1 MTRLVIFDCDGVLVD
16 SEAIANRVM
25 AAHIT
30 RAGWSMSGAESE
42 ALFKG
47 ATLSQVIEKVEH
59 YIGRRLPPRWLTQFE
74 NDSYSAFI
82 EDLQPVDGVIDLIRR
97 IHRAG
102 ITSCVASQ
110 GTQAKMA
117 VTLKAAG
124 LIDMVGG
131 HIFSA
136 AEIGRPK
143 PAPDIFLHAAMRMS
157 TPASQCLVI
166 EDSVTGVKA
175 ALAAGMQVI
184 GYDPVNPGTTS
195 AASTVESPLAI
206 DPRVRIVRHMN
217 EITEI

>member
-25 AAHIT
+25 AKHIT
-30 RAGWSMSGAESE
+30 GAGWRLSGEQSES
-42 ALFKG
+42 LFKG
-47 ATLSQVIEKVEH
+47 YTLSQVIAVVEQR
-59 YIGRRLPPRWLTQFE
+59 ISRRLPPSWQQRFE
-74 NDSYSAFI
+74 EDCFNAFI
-82 EDLQPVDGVIDLIRR
+82 DELEPVDGVIDLIRR

-102 ITSCVASQ
+102 ITTCVASQ
-110 GTQAKMA
+110 GSQAKMA

-136 AEIGRPK
+136 SEIGRPK

-157 TPASQCLVI
+157 TPPSQCLVI
-166 EDSVTGVKA
+166 EDSVTGVRA
-175 ALAAGMQVI
+175 ALAAGMPVI
-184 GYDPVNPGTTS
+184 GYDSKGAGPTS
-195 AASTVESPLAI
+195 VSVLAV

-217 EITEI
+217 QITEL

>member
-25 AAHIT
+25 AQHIT
-30 RAGWSMSGAESE
+30 KAGWRMSGSQSE

-47 ATLSQVIEKVEH
+47 ATMSQVISNVEH
-59 YIGRRLPPRWLTQFE
+59 YIGRRLPPTWLARFE
-74 NDSYSAFI
+74 EECFSTFMD
-82 EDLQPVDGVIDLIRR
+82 ELQPVDGIIDLIRR

-102 ITSCVASQ
+102 IISCVASQ
-110 GTQAKMA
+110 GSQAKMA

-175 ALAAGMQVI
+175 ALAAGMKII
-184 GYDPVNPGTTS
+184 GYDPKGAGPTAT
-195 AASTVESPLAI
+195 SPLAI
-206 DPRVRIVRHMN
+206 DPRVRIIRHMD

>member
-25 AAHIT
+25 AKHIT
-30 RAGWSMSGAESE
+30 RAGWAMTGQQSE
-42 ALFKG
+42 TRFKG
-47 ATLSQVIEKVEH
+47 STMSQVMEAVEYHIE
-59 YIGRRLPPRWLTQFE
+59 RQLPATWLERFE
-74 NDSYSAFI
+74 QDCFSVFI
-82 EDLQPVDGVIDLIRR
+82 DEIQPVDGVIDLIRR

-110 GTQAKMA
+110 GSYAKMA

-124 LIDMVGG
+124 LMDMVGS

-157 TPASQCLVI
+157 TPISQCLVI

-175 ALAAGMQVI
+175 ALAAGMDVI
-184 GYDPVNPGTTS
+184 GYDPKNAGPT
-195 AASTVESPLAI
+195 ASSPLAI

-217 EITEI
+217 EVTEV

>member
-16 SEAIANRVM
+16 SEAIANRIM

-30 RAGWSMSGAESE
+30 HAGWRMTGQDSE
-42 ALFKG
+42 ARFKG
-47 ATLSQVIEKVEH
+47 STMTQVIEIVEQH
-59 YIGRRLPPRWLTQFE
+59 LGRPLPPSWLERFE
-74 NDSYSAFI
+74 ADCFSAFVDEI
-82 EDLQPVDGVIDLIRR
+82 QPVEGVIDLIRR

-102 ITSCVASQ
+102 LTSCVASQ
-110 GTQAKMA
+110 GSQAKMA

-136 AEIGRPK
+136 AEMGRPK

-157 TPASQCLVI
+157 TPPRQCLVI
-166 EDSVTGVKA
+166 EDSITGIKA
-175 ALAAGMQVI
+175 ALAADMDVI
-184 GYDPVNPGTTS
+184 GYDPKGAGPLSTS
-195 AASTVESPLAI
+195 VLAI

-217 EITEI
+217 DITEF